1 MDKYDEVLFEHGG
14 CKVTL
19 ATMEH
24 AEYVAKNMRA
34 IDVLEAKCI
43 GHTPLEAVSCGLEID
58 DITLTGF
65 DKEGNPACIMG
76 AGKHDIAYIWLLG
89 TDAIEKNSYVFL
101 KMSRDIIKF
110 LAKPYGVVSNFVHKD
125 NLVSRRWLTF
135 CKAEFVNEVSLDNQP
150 FYQFQIKY

>member
-1 MDKYDEVLFEHGG
+1 MHKYDEVLFEKGG

-34 IDVLEAKCI
+34 IDVLEAKCV
-43 GHTPLEAVSCGLEID
+43 GHTPLEAVTTGLKSD

-76 AGKHDIAYIWLLG
+76 AGVCEIPYIWLLG
-89 TDAIEKNSYVFL
+89 TDSIEKHSYVFL

-125 NLVSRRWLTF
+125 NLISRRWLTF
-135 CKAEFVNEVSLDNQP
+135 CNAEFVDEISMDNQP
-150 FYQFQIKY
+150 FYQFKIKY